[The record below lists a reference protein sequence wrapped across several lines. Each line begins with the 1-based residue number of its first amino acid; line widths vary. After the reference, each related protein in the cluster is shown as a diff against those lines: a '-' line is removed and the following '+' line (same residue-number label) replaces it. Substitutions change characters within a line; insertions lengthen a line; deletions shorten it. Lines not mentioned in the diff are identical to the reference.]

1 MVGGGIMGTM
11 RRDDFAVE
19 NDMVEV
25 AGHRVARQAPVD
37 PLAEVRRRATLARE
51 VAELQRTEVLSLPR
65 RFLSPEQIEAAERA
79 YREDLQEGH
88 AANELGS
95 SQRTRAHNLPGR

>member
-1 MVGGGIMGTM
+1 M

-19 NDMVEV
+19 NDVVEV
-25 AGHRVARQAPVD
+25 AGHRVARQGPID

-51 VAELQRTEVLSLPR
+51 VAELQRAEVLSLPR

-79 YREDLQEGH
+79 YLEEGH
-88 AANELGS
+88 AANALGS
-95 SQRTRAHNLPGR
+95 SQRPRAHNLPGR

>member
-1 MVGGGIMGTM
+1 M

-19 NDMVEV
+19 TDMVEV

-51 VAELQRTEVLSLPR
+51 VAELQRAEVLSLPR
-65 RFLSPEQIEAAERA
+65 RFLSPEQIEAAQRA
-79 YREDLQEGH
+79 YRENVEEVASL
-88 AANELGS
+88 
-95 SQRTRAHNLPGR
+95 